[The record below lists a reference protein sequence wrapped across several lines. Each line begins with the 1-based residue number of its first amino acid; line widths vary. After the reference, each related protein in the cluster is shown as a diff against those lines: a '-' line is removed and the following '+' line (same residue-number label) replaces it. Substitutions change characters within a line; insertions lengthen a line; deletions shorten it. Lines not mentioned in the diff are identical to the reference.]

1 MLFVCVEGV
10 QPQVVLCVVGGMT
23 QPEVVLRG
31 VGECRK
37 RSVRLWFVK
46 VLDGARRFW
55 DKGGWGGFK
64 LLDIG
69 CFSC

>member
-1 MLFVCVEGV
+1 M
-10 QPQVVLCVVGGMT
+10 

-31 VGECRK
+31 TGECWK
-37 RSVRLWFVK
+37 RSVSLWFVA
-46 VLDGARRFW
+46 VREGARRFW